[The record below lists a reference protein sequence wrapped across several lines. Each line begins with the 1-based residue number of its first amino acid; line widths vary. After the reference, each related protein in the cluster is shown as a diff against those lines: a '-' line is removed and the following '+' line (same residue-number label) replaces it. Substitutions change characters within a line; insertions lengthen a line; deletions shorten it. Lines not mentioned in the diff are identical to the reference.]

1 MGNWYQL
8 QGRSISINFKRTLS
22 LQLTRKETL
31 MAQESKHVGN
41 HAASSFAGV
50 LWFIG
55 WLFTIG
61 YANLIW
67 WKIIL
72 ALIVWPYYLGLAIR

>member
-1 MGNWYQL
+1 LGKRSGSDFVDTYENK
-8 QGRSISINFKRTLS
+8 RSIKWQTEKVERRQVFDW
-22 LQLTRKETL
+22 
-31 MAQESKHVGN
+31 
-41 HAASSFAGV
+41 V

-61 YANLIW
+61 YVNLVW

-72 ALIVWPYYLGLAIR
+72 A

>member
-1 MGNWYQL
+1 MEREN
-8 QGRSISINFKRTLS
+8 
-22 LQLTRKETL
+22 
-31 MAQESKHVGN
+31 KHRNG
-41 HAASSFAGV
+41 AAPAGAGI

-61 YANLIW
+61 YANLVW

-72 ALIVWPYYLGLAIR
+72 GIVVWPYFLGVAVR

>member
-1 MGNWYQL
+1 MEQERKYHTIHTG
-8 QGRSISINFKRTLS
+8 SS
-22 LQLTRKETL
+22 L
-31 MAQESKHVGN
+31 
-41 HAASSFAGV
+41 AGT

-72 ALIVWPYYLGLAIR
+72 ALVVWPFYLAQALS